1 MSDTPDV
8 SARCPIGLEH
18 AHGLCSYISCWG
30 CIAER
35 NAVQAAIALTAQAER
50 IAELEA
56 GGEKLRNFAW
66 KVGSMSEK
74 RLPTW
79 KWASL
84 QDQAR
89 ALLEE
94 KTS

>member
-1 MSDTPDV
+1 MWIACESK
-8 SARCPIGLEH
+8 
-18 AHGLCSYISCWG
+18 G
-30 CIAER
+30 CGIAETYMSKDR
-35 NAVQAAIALTAQAER
+35 DAVLAMWNRRAATALTAQAER